1 MRILKPSIEVFRG
14 KDEANRPLLTTVDLL
29 IVNEEDVT
37 ILNPFV
43 WTEL

>member
-1 MRILKPSIEVFRG
+1 MRILKPSIEVFRVKG
-14 KDEANRPLLTTVDLL
+14 EVNRPLLTTVDLL